1 MTLMN
6 TDSHA
11 ETLSQS
17 LSRPPSGKRRALA
30 IVAVLAVVAVSW
42 LGVIDRYSKDYVNSA
57 TVQALTAFATARM
70 LNAGISVAKSLEV
83 SIPVV
88 GGVAVQPFQVLDPI
102 NDLVEQ
108 YSTIMQVAIASLVTQ
123 KILIEIVASELF
135 KILLTLAGLVLI
147 ISFFIKGGSYSGLFM
162 KAFAL
167 AGLVRFLFALVVL
180 LNGIIDQ
187 GFVDQKT
194 VENMQSVQVTA
205 EQVQSTTQPNKG
217 VASSS
222 TTGPYIP
229 SYSSNPSSPNSP
241 NSYGLNSARESAREH
256 TKEKRSDESG
266 WLDSVRQKL
275 KSATDFGALADKLEN
290 TIISIL
296 NLMAIFL
303 LKTLILPL
311 VFLLLLL
318 RGFRAIWGI
327 DPRTLLRQSLAPH
340 LDK

>member
-1 MTLMN
+1 M
-6 TDSHA
+6 H
-11 ETLSQS
+11 
-17 LSRPPSGKRRALA
+17 
-30 IVAVLAVVAVSW
+30 
-42 LGVIDRYSKDYVNSA
+42 
-57 TVQALTAFATARM
+57 
-70 LNAGISVAKSLEV
+70 
-83 SIPVV
+83 
-88 GGVAVQPFQVLDPI
+88 
-102 NDLVEQ
+102 
-108 YSTIMQVAIASLVTQ
+108 
-123 KILIEIVASELF
+123 
-135 KILLTLAGLVLI
+135 
-147 ISFFIKGGSYSGLFM
+147 
-162 KAFAL
+162 
-167 AGLVRFLFALVVL
+167 
-180 LNGIIDQ
+180 
-187 GFVDQKT
+187 
-194 VENMQSVQVTA
+194 SVQVTA

-229 SYSSNPSSPNSP
+229 SYSSSP

>member
-88 GGVAVQPFQVLDPI
+88 GGVAIQPFQVLDPI

-194 VENMQSVQVTA
+194 VENMHSVQVTA

-229 SYSSNPSSPNSP
+229 SYSSNP
-241 NSYGLNSARESAREH
+241 NSYGLNSARENAREH

>member
-318 RGFRAIWGI
+318 RGFR
-327 DPRTLLRQSLAPH
+327 R
-340 LDK
+340 

>member
-1 MTLMN
+1 MN
-6 TDSHA
+6 TEPHSFSRQ
-11 ETLSQS
+11 LSQP
-17 LSRPPSGKRRALA
+17 LSSKRRVVA
-30 IVAVLAVVAVSW
+30 ILAVLAVVAVSW
-42 LGVIDRYSKDYVNSA
+42 LGAIDRYSKDYINSA
-57 TVQALTAFATARM
+57 TVQALGAFATARM

-88 GGVAVQPFQVLDPI
+88 GGVAVQPFQVLDPV

-123 KILIEIVASELF
+123 KILIEIVATELF
-135 KILLTLAGLVLI
+135 KILLTVTGAVLI
-147 ISFFIKGGSYSGLFM
+147 LSFFIQGGSYSGFFM

-194 VENMQSVQVTA
+194 VENMHSVQVTA
-205 EQVQSTTQPNKG
+205 EQVQSSTQPRKD
-217 VASSS
+217 
-222 TTGPYIP
+222 
-229 SYSSNPSSPNSP
+229 SYSEKSGINDYGSTSRSNSPNSP
-241 NSYGLNSARESAREH
+241 NSYGLNTARESARENSRDRGSND
-256 TKEKRSDESG
+256 KG
-266 WLDSVRQKL
+266 WLESVQQKL
-275 KSATDFGALADKLEN
+275 KSATDFDAMADKLEN
-290 TIISIL
+290 IIISIL

-327 DPRTLLRQSLAPH
+327 DPRTLLRHH